1 MRPVHHEAS
10 VNPVNYKYYAPK
22 ENSEG
27 KIKGVMYEKI
37 DKNTG
42 ETKLKSGSNA
52 LEKLLMK
59 ARGYTALKES
69 SAKDFLKTMF
79 PKAPLSEG
87 SILTTHRYKSAGKS
101 KDVISANV
109 FHQTFETQKTT
120 HDVNQRLDLMK
131 AVNNQHNGSLDIF
144 N

>member
-1 MRPVHHEAS
+1 MRPLHHEAS
-10 VNPVNYKYYAPK
+10 VNEVNYKYYAPK

-27 KIKGVMYEKI
+27 KIKGVMYEKY

-69 SAKDFLKTMF
+69 SGKDFLKAMF
-79 PKAPLSEG
+79 PKALFSEG
-87 SILTTHRYKSAGKS
+87 SILTTPRYKSAGKS
-101 KDVISANV
+101 KDVISANY
-109 FHQTFETQKTT
+109 FHKTFENRQTT
-120 HDVNQRLDLMK
+120 HDEKQRRDLIE
-131 AVNNQHNGSLDIF
+131 AVNDQTNIYIPN
-144 N
+144 